1 MTEPTGPPVPPGPT
15 EPPVPTVPSM
25 PTEPTVPSAPP
36 QHPIDPTGEVFVQP
50 DDEDLAPEEVPT
62 GNALRSAGVIGVRA
76 VLGIVCLAI
85 IGGTIA
91 AASLLPLPSV
101 DSSAASKTIDPV
113 PTSQELVCPGGLV
126 RVATASGKAANTS
139 SSLGDPAV
147 VAGADPGS
155 VTPSSF
161 ATSDAGT
168 GKSFAAPRRLT
179 ANGSAGT
186 TLESGAQSQS
196 IATSEFTGLTSAAC
210 ASASG
215 DVWLAGGATSVG
227 RTTLLL
233 LANPTNVAATVS
245 LQIFGENGAVT
256 APGMTGIPVP
266 AGGQRVLSLAGF
278 APGLVSPVVHVTSSG
293 GQVVANLEQSIT
305 RGLVPGGMDFVGTE
319 ENAGTTTVIPG
330 VVLAGTAAVQAQLG
344 QNGFDDLQTTV
355 RIYLAGTRST
365 TASVSIVSE
374 TGAATGKAIRATLQ
388 PGIVTDLP
396 LDQLSD
402 GSYTIIVTTKRPII
416 ASVRVSTAGSATLSS
431 STDFAWM
438 VAAPLLTSPALVSI
452 APNMT
457 SAIHLDNP
465 TSKEEDVVLAGTDG
479 TSITAKV
486 PADGAATALVAAGQ
500 TYRLSGY
507 TRLYASVSG
516 LTDGGVTGY
525 VVSPSASGQT
535 PIKIYG

>member
-1 MTEPTGPPVPPGPT
+1 MSDPTEPEVPGPTGPPVSGLPDPVTPPP
-15 EPPVPTVPSM
+15 
-25 PTEPTVPSAPP
+25 
-36 QHPIDPTGEVFVQP
+36 PIDPTGEVFVEP
-50 DDEDLAPEEVPT
+50 DDEDLAPEEAAK
-62 GNALRSAGVIGVRA
+62 GNALRTAGVVSARA
-76 VLGIVCLAI
+76 VLGIVCIAI
-85 IGGTIA
+85 IGATIG

-101 DSSAASKTIDPV
+101 RASAASKTIDPI

-126 RVATASGKAANTS
+126 RVATATGKAANTS
-139 SSLGDPAV
+139 SSLGDPSV
-147 VAGADPGS
+147 VGGANPGT
-155 VTPSSF
+155 VDPSSF
-161 ATSDAGT
+161 ASSDAGT
-168 GKSFAAPRRLT
+168 GKTLAAPRRLT
-179 ANGSAGT
+179 TSGSAGT
-186 TLESGAQSQS
+186 ALESGAQSQS
-196 IATSEFTGLTSAAC
+196 ISTSEFTGLTSAAC

-233 LANPTNVAATVS
+233 MANPTDVAATVS
-245 LQIFGENGAVT
+245 LQIFGENGSVT

-319 ENAGTTTVIPG
+319 QNATTTTVIPG

-344 QNGFDDLQTTV
+344 QNGFDDLATTLRV
-355 RIYLAGTRST
+355 YLAGTKSSP
-365 TASVSIVSE
+365 ASVSVVSE
-374 TGAATGKAIRATLQ
+374 TGAATGKAITATLQ

-402 GSYTIIVTTKRPII
+402 GSYTIIVRTKLPII
-416 ASVRVSTAGSATLSS
+416 ASVRASTAGSATVSS

-438 VAAPLLTSPALVSI
+438 VAAPLLTRPALVSI

-465 TSKEEDVVLAGTDG
+465 TSKEEDVVLAGSDG

-486 PADGAATALVAAGQ
+486 PADGAATALVTAGL
-500 TYRLSGY
+500 TYKLSGY
-507 TRLYASVSG
+507 TQLYASVSG
-516 LTDGGVTGY
+516 LTDGGLTGY
-525 VVSPSASGQT
+525 VVSPSASGQA